1 MKPDS
6 ARPTPNLLPVKY
18 AAGDYVLL
26 AYPDRA
32 PTKLS
37 PRWYGPM
44 VVLDQEKDNHYKC
57 QDLATKKIKTY
68 HLERLKLFNA
78 PDGLDLS
85 EVLSYDDDEHIV
97 SHVVDHALHEDDED
111 FPDNYNFR
119 VSWVGYGPEDDTW
132 HFYPDI
138 KSTSAENPLL
148 KLTLLTTPSFG
159 ANIARFGSITEKGVS
174 SDRHAAV
181 TAPSRLS
188 GILLDS
194 EP

>member
-1 MKPDS
+1 
-6 ARPTPNLLPVKY
+6 
-18 AAGDYVLL
+18 
-26 AYPDRA
+26 
-32 PTKLS
+32 
-37 PRWYGPM
+37 M
-44 VVLDQEKDNHYKC
+44 VVLDQEKDNQYKC

-138 KSTSAENPLL
+138 KSTSALEVYLADHPELRRKHRAFRL
-148 KLTLLTTPSFG
+148 HHGK
-159 ANIARFGSITEKGVS
+159 GSVE
-174 SDRHAAV
+174 
-181 TAPSRLS
+181 
-188 GILLDS
+188 
-194 EP
+194 